1 MMRTSLAT
9 LALACLAAAPA
20 QSRPGQSRPAKPPA
34 LPASPMAP
42 ASYRTVKLA
51 DGVYAFI
58 APIET
63 SVVSGNS
70 LLVVGDDGALVVD
83 TQQFAAI
90 ARWEVAE
97 IKRLTDQPVRYVV
110 NTHWHNDHWL
120 GNATFREAWPDAVF
134 LATPNTRRLVI
145 EKGVAY
151 IDPSK
156 ASAQLAQ
163 LEAMLVDR
171 TRKLAPAARRYLEVA
186 RDELRDY
193 IPAMRAARPE
203 PPTATFDRAFTVH
216 LGAREVDV
224 RFLGR
229 GNTGGD
235 AVVWVPD
242 AKVVATGDLVVHPVP
257 FAFGSFITEWAAT
270 LGKLAE
276 LDAATVMP
284 GHGELQHDMR
294 YVRALAAAL
303 ASISAQARAAQAAGK
318 PLEQARKTVDVR
330 AFERETCGDDPWCH
344 LGFPGAFVQPAFDR
358 AFREARDGPLQD
370 ENED

>member
-1 MMRTSLAT
+1 MTRTEVAVI
-9 LALACLAAAPA
+9 ALACAAAAPVHS
-20 QSRPGQSRPAKPPA
+20 QPSKTPP
-34 LPASPMAP
+34 LPASPMVP

-63 SVVSGNS
+63 NVVSGNS

-83 TQQFAAI
+83 TQQFAAV

-97 IKRLTDQPVRYVV
+97 IKKLTDQPVRYVV

-120 GNATFREAWPDAVF
+120 GNATFREAWPDAMF

-145 EKGVAY
+145 EKGIGFV
-151 IDPSK
+151 DPAK
-156 ASAQLAQ
+156 ASEQLAQ
-163 LEAMLVDR
+163 LAAVLADR
-171 TRKLAPAARRYLEVA
+171 KRKIAPLTRRYLEAA

-193 IPAMRAARPE
+193 IPAMKEARPE
-203 PPTATFDRAFTVH
+203 PPAATFDRALTVY

-235 AVVWVPD
+235 AVVYVPD

-257 FAFGSFITEWAAT
+257 FAFGSFISEWVGT
-270 LGKLAE
+270 LGTLAE
-276 LDAATVMP
+276 LDAKTIVP

-294 YVRALAAAL
+294 YVHALAAAL

-318 PLEQARKTVDVR
+318 PVEQARKAVDVR
-330 AFERETCGDDPWCH
+330 SFEQETCGDDPWCH
-344 LGFPGAFVQPAFDR
+344 VGFPGAFVQPAFER
-358 AFREARDGPLQD
+358 AFREEKEGRLQD
-370 ENED
+370 ENEN

>member
-1 MMRTSLAT
+1 MTRTSVAVI
-9 LALACLAAAPA
+9 ALGCVAMAVAPA
-20 QSRPGQSRPAKPPA
+20 YSRPRATPP
-34 LPASPMAP
+34 LPASPMVP
-42 ASYRTVKLA
+42 ANYRTVKLA

-70 LLVVGDDGALVVD
+70 LLVIGDDGALVVD
-83 TQQFAAI
+83 TQQFAAV

-97 IKRLTDQPVRYVV
+97 IRKLTAQPVRYVI

-120 GNATFREAWPDAVF
+120 GNATFREAWPDAMV

-145 EKGVAY
+145 EKGVGDV
-151 IDPSK
+151 DPAK
-156 ASAQLAQ
+156 AGEQLAQ
-163 LEAMLVDR
+163 LDAMLADR
-171 TRKLAPAARRYLEVA
+171 KQKLAPLARRYLEVA

-193 IPAMRAARPE
+193 IPAMKQARPE
-203 PPTATFDRAFTVH
+203 PPAATFDHAFTVY

-235 AVVWVPD
+235 AVVYVPD

-257 FAFGSFITEWAAT
+257 FAFGSFITEWAST

-276 LDAATVMP
+276 LDATAIVP
-284 GHGELQHDMR
+284 GHGELQHDMH

-303 ASISAQARAAQAAGK
+303 ASISAQAQAAQAAGK
-318 PLEQARKTVDVR
+318 PIEQARKTVDVH

-358 AFREARDGPLQD
+358 AFREAKDGPLRD

>member
-1 MMRTSLAT
+1 MTRTEVAVI
-9 LALACLAAAPA
+9 ALACAAAAPA
-20 QSRPGQSRPAKPPA
+20 HSQPSKTPP
-34 LPASPMAP
+34 LPASPMVP

-63 SVVSGNS
+63 NVVSGNS

-83 TQQFAAI
+83 TQQFAAV

-97 IKRLTDQPVRYVV
+97 IKKLTDQPVRYVV

-120 GNATFREAWPDAVF
+120 GNATFREAWPDAMF

-145 EKGVAY
+145 EKGVGFV
-151 IDPSK
+151 DPAK
-156 ASAQLAQ
+156 ASEQLAQ
-163 LEAMLVDR
+163 LAAVLADR
-171 TRKLAPAARRYLEVA
+171 KRKIAPLTRRYLEVA

-193 IPAMRAARPE
+193 IPAMKEARPE
-203 PPTATFDRAFTVH
+203 PPAATFDRAFTVY

-235 AVVWVPD
+235 AVVYVPD

-257 FAFGSFITEWAAT
+257 FAFGSFISEWVGT
-270 LGKLAE
+270 LGTLAE
-276 LDAATVMP
+276 LDATTIVP

-294 YVRALAAAL
+294 YVHALAAAL

-318 PLEQARKTVDVR
+318 PLEQARKAVDVR
-330 AFERETCGDDPWCH
+330 SFEQETCGDDPWCH
-344 LGFPGAFVQPAFDR
+344 VGFPGAFVQPAFER
-358 AFREARDGPLQD
+358 AFREAKEGPLQD
-370 ENED
+370 ENEN

>member
-1 MMRTSLAT
+1 MTRTSIAIIA
-9 LALACLAAAPA
+9 LALACAAATPA
-20 QSRPGQSRPAKPPA
+20 SARPAKPPA
-34 LPASPMAP
+34 LPASPMTP

-83 TQQFAAI
+83 TQQFAAV
-90 ARWEVAE
+90 ARWQVAE
-97 IKRLTDQPVRYVV
+97 IRKLTDQPVRYVV
-110 NTHWHNDHWL
+110 NTHWHNDHWV
-120 GNATFREAWPDAVF
+120 GNAEFREAWPDAMFV
-134 LATPNTRRLVI
+134 ATPNTRRLVI
-145 EKGVAY
+145 EKGIPDV
-151 IDPSK
+151 DPAK
-156 ASAQLAQ
+156 AGEQLAQ
-163 LEAMLVDR
+163 LEARLADR
-171 TRKLAPAARRYLEVA
+171 KRPLAPLSRRYLEVA

-193 IPAMRAARPE
+193 IPAMKAARPE
-203 PPTATFDRAFTVH
+203 PPAATFDRAFTVH

-235 AVVWVPD
+235 AVVYVPD
-242 AKVVATGDLVVHPVP
+242 ARVVATGDLVVHPVP
-257 FAFGSFITEWAAT
+257 FAFGSFITEWVAT

-276 LDAATVMP
+276 LDATAIVP
-284 GHGELQHDMR
+284 GHGEVQHDMR

-303 ASISAQARAAQAAGK
+303 AAISAQARAARAAGK
-318 PLEQARKTVDVR
+318 SLEQARTAVDVR
-330 AFERETCGDDPWCH
+330 AFERETCRDDPWCH
-344 LGFPGAFVQPAFDR
+344 LGFAGTFVQPAFAR
-358 AFREARDGPLQD
+358 AFREASEGPLHD